1 MCKATHQESG
11 VVKKERTVTYRHL
24 FLGDAA
30 RLSEADNERRSQR
43 AAAKTSLLTT
53 TADDGVESDSW
64 PTTDVACTDALGAI
78 DLVRGDGHQ
87 VNVHGVN
94 VKGDLA
100 NSLGGIGVEEDLLG
114 PAELADFLEGLDDTN
129 LVVHSHDT
137 DDGGVGADG
146 SLQLRHVDQ
155 AGALHWE
162 IGHFET
168 LVLKMPA
175 AVEDTLVLCLAGD
188 YVLLL
193 AGPAKEPGHTL
204 DAHIVGFGGTA
215 GEDDFLGV
223 SANQISN
230 MFPGLLNG
238 LVCLPAVGMC
248 PRVGVAIDVGE
259 EGHHGIEHSGVD
271 GGCGLH
277 VQVDGALSLVHH
289 GSIAEDILY
298 VSAKRLTARY
308 VLEMVMMM
316 LTSHG
321 ADVLARAILRADG
334 EALLLHLP
342 VIQLDSM
349 LGLHVGV
356 VPLGLGHIAP
366 GGRSSLDSSRSG
378 RPRQHTRAAKR
389 GGRGQARCLSQD
401 GRRNV
406 GHGEKKKRRRG
417 DDGEVGDG

>member
-1 MCKATHQESG
+1 MEWVRIKR
-11 VVKKERTVTYRHL
+11 KRIVTYRHL

-64 PTTDVACTDALGAI
+64 PTTDVACTNTLGAV
-78 DLVRGDGHQ
+78 DLVRGNGHQ

-100 NSLGGIGVEEDLLG
+100 NSLGSIGVEEDLLG
-114 PAELADFLEGLDDTN
+114 PAKLADFLKGLNDTN
-129 LVVHSHDT
+129 LVVDSHDT
-137 DDGGVGADG
+137 DDGGVGTNG
-146 SLQLRHVDQ
+146 SLQIRHVDQ
-155 AGALHWE
+155 ATALHWE
-162 IGHFET
+162 VGHFEA
-168 LVLKMPA
+168 LVLKMPT
-175 AVEDTLVLCLAGD
+175 AVEDTLVFCLAGND
-188 YVLLL
+188 VLLL
-193 AGPAKEPGHTL
+193 AGPAKEPGDTL
-204 DAHIVGFGGTA
+204 DAHVVAFGGTA

-230 MFPGLLNG
+230 VFPRLLNR

-259 EGHHGIEHSGVD
+259 VGHHGIEHSGVD
-271 GGCGLH
+271 RGGGLH

-289 GSIAEDILY
+289 GRIAKDILY
-298 VSAKRLTARY
+298 VSAKRMTAQYVSENRELVIALTG
-308 VLEMVMMM
+308 
-316 LTSHG
+316 HG

-366 GGRSSLDSSRSG
+366 GSSRSSLDSSRSG
-378 RPRQHTRAAKR
+378 RPRQHARAAER
-389 GGRGQARCLSQD
+389 SGRGQARSLS
-401 GRRNV
+401 
-406 GHGEKKKRRRG
+406 
-417 DDGEVGDG
+417 